1 MSGFKYFDIEPIL
14 SRNALMTFIISS
26 RGAGK
31 TYAAKQRI
39 LRRFENNGEKFAF
52 LKRRESELIATA
64 DRFFDDMETEHRVF
78 RNYKGGHQ
86 IGYKSKDFDEDGNEV
101 EEITWK
107 QLGINTAL
115 STTTKLKG
123 ISPQGVKTILW
134 DEFVAYDGG
143 YLPDEATRLLDVIE
157 TFGRMN
163 NDVRVIATGNKN
175 ENGFYP
181 IFHELGLPKTSDF
194 EDDKIYS
201 FKGGEV
207 VIYSFSNVAYIK
219 EKAKTKLGK
228 VAKGTSYYESMI
240 VNKNDSKFSEL
251 VHPKPAR
258 TTPLFSV
265 VIGGEYYNIMFTKLS
280 KKDST
285 IIYIENTDRPY
296 KRIYTTDGSVAT
308 LPKLVGNGLNMLYS
322 YITSGRVAFDS
333 QVTAQKSIQSIVS
346 RKR

>member
-1 MSGFKYFDIEPIL
+1 MGNFKYFDIEPL
-14 SRNALMTFIISS
+14 MSRNALMTFIISS

-31 TYAAKQRI
+31 TYSAKQRV
-39 LRRFENNGEKFAF
+39 LRRFEKNGEKFAF
-52 LKRRESELIATA
+52 LKRRESEIIATA

-78 RNYKGGHQ
+78 RHYKGGHQ
-86 IGYKSKDFDEDGNEV
+86 IGYKSKDYDEDGNEV
-101 EEITWK
+101 EEIVWK
-107 QLGINTAL
+107 QLGISTAL

-123 ISPQGVKTILW
+123 ISPQNVKTILW

-163 NDVRVIATGNKN
+163 NDIRVIATGNKN

-181 IFHELGLPKTSDF
+181 IFHELGLPKTSNF

-207 VIYSFSNVAYIK
+207 VVYSFSNIAYIK
-219 EKAKTKLGK
+219 EKTKTKLGK
-228 VAKGTSYYESMI
+228 VAKGTNYYQKMI
-240 VNKNDSKFSEL
+240 VNHNESDFSDL
-251 VHPKPAR
+251 VHEKPPR

-265 VIGGEYYNIMFTKLS
+265 AIVGSYYNVMFTKLS
-280 KKDST
+280 KNTPT
-285 IIYIENTDRPY
+285 IIYIEETTKPL
-296 KRIYTTDGSVAT
+296 KRIYTTDGSIAT
-308 LPKLVGNGLNMLYS
+308 LPKLTGNGVNMLYS

-333 QVTAQKSIQSIVS
+333 QVTAQKTIQSIVY

>member
-1 MSGFKYFDIEPIL
+1 MGSFNYFDIEPIM

-31 TYAAKQRI
+31 TYSAKQRI
-39 LRRFENNGEKFAF
+39 LRRFEKNGEKFAF
-52 LKRRESELIATA
+52 LKRRESEIVATA

-78 RNYKGGHQ
+78 RHYKGGHQ
-86 IGYKSKDFDEDGNEV
+86 IGYKSKDFDDDGNEV
-101 EEITWK
+101 EEIVWK
-107 QLGINTAL
+107 QLGVSTAL

-163 NDVRVIATGNKN
+163 NDIRVIATGNKN

-207 VIYSFSNVAYIK
+207 VIYSFSNIAYIK
-219 EKAKTKLGK
+219 EKTKTKLGK
-228 VAKGTSYYESMI
+228 VAKGTSYYQKMI
-240 VNKNDSKFSEL
+240 VNQNDSDFSDL
-251 VHPKPAR
+251 VHEKPRR

-265 VIGGEYYNIMFTKLS
+265 AIVGSYYNVMFTKLG
-280 KKDST
+280 KNDPT
-285 IIYIENTDRPY
+285 IIYIEETTRPL
-296 KRIYTTDGSVAT
+296 KRIYTTDGSIAT
-308 LPKLVGNGLNMLYS
+308 LPKLTGNGLNMLYS

-333 QVTAQKSIQSIVS
+333 QVTAQKTIQSIVN

>member
-1 MSGFKYFDIEPIL
+1 MGNFKYFDIEPL
-14 SRNALMTFIISS
+14 MSRNALMTFIISS

-31 TYAAKQRI
+31 TYSAKQRV
-39 LRRFENNGEKFAF
+39 LRRFEKNGEKFAF
-52 LKRRESELIATA
+52 LKRRESEIIATA

-78 RNYKGGHQ
+78 RHYKGGHQ
-86 IGYKSKDFDEDGNEV
+86 IGYKSKDFDDDGNEV
-101 EEITWK
+101 EEIVWK
-107 QLGINTAL
+107 QLGVSTAL

-163 NDVRVIATGNKN
+163 NDIRVIATGNKN

-181 IFHELGLPKTSDF
+181 IFHELGLPKTSNF

-207 VIYSFSNVAYIK
+207 VVYSFSNIAYIK
-219 EKAKTKLGK
+219 EKTKTKLGK
-228 VAKGTSYYESMI
+228 VAKGTNYYQKMI
-240 VNKNDSKFSEL
+240 VNHNESDFSDL
-251 VHPKPAR
+251 VHEKPPR

-265 VIGGEYYNIMFTKLS
+265 AIVGSYYNVMFTKLS
-280 KKDST
+280 KNTPT
-285 IIYIENTDRPY
+285 IIYIEETTKPL
-296 KRIYTTDGSVAT
+296 KRIYTTDGSIAT
-308 LPKLVGNGLNMLYS
+308 LPKLTGNGVNMLYS

-333 QVTAQKSIQSIVS
+333 QVTAQKTIQSIVY

>member
-1 MSGFKYFDIEPIL
+1 MSGFKYFDIEPIM

-31 TYAAKQRI
+31 TYSAKQRI
-39 LRRFENNGEKFAF
+39 LRRFEKNGEKFAF
-52 LKRRESELIATA
+52 LKRRESEIVATA
-64 DRFFDDMETEHRVF
+64 GRFWDDMETENQVF
-78 RNYKGGHQ
+78 RHYKGGHQ
-86 IGYKSKDFDEDGNEV
+86 IGEKTKYFDDDGNEV
-101 EEITWK
+101 EEIVWK
-107 QLGINTAL
+107 ELGVSTAL

-123 ISPQGVKTILW
+123 VSPQNVKTILW

-201 FKGGEV
+201 FKGGEI
-207 VIYSFSNVAYIK
+207 VIYSFSNIGYIK
-219 EKAKTKLGK
+219 EKSKTKLGK
-228 VAKGTSYYESMI
+228 VAKGTSYYEKMI
-240 VNKNDSKFSEL
+240 VNKNESDFNDL
-251 VHPKPAR
+251 VVAKPRR
-258 TTPLFSV
+258 TTPLFTIVSQ
-265 VIGGEYYNIMFTKLS
+265 GEYFNVMFTRLNRKE
-280 KKDST
+280 ST
-285 IIYIENTDRPY
+285 VLYIEASDRPY
-296 KRIYTTDGSVAT
+296 KRIYTVDSSVAT
-308 LPKLVGNGLNMLYS
+308 VPKLVGNGLNMLYS

-333 QVTAQKSIQSIVS
+333 QVTAQKTIQSIVS